1 MLFSGGG
8 GSPDATRRTSTGQ
21 SCEQLITALRHF
33 LEDRLPKSQR
43 PPTPA
48 QQHGCGAAARGGGDD
63 APAAEKAVKKCA
75 SKTVVKQYA
84 PGSWSPF
91 PNNAPPPARGPAPPA
106 NPAAWLTARSAPL
119 PAAPPPPL
127 APRPPPLPA
136 IPTLSVAPPPPR
148 ATPTSPPVAAVAA
161 PPPAAVAVDAGAEEG
176 GPGGY
181 QYSATLD
188 VEDAAFVLSVS
199 LPAGVT
205 ASDVV
210 LDVLEHGEV
219 RLSAPRPLG
228 DRSMELPGPV
238 RPALRRGAREVQAK
252 EETAP

>member
-1 MLFSGGG
+1 M
-8 GSPDATRRTSTGQ
+8 
-21 SCEQLITALRHF
+21 
-33 LEDRLPKSQR
+33 
-43 PPTPA
+43 
-48 QQHGCGAAARGGGDD
+48 
-63 APAAEKAVKKCA
+63 
-75 SKTVVKQYA
+75 
-84 PGSWSPF
+84 
-91 PNNAPPPARGPAPPA
+91 
-106 NPAAWLTARSAPL
+106 
-119 PAAPPPPL
+119 
-127 APRPPPLPA
+127 
-136 IPTLSVAPPPPR
+136 
-148 ATPTSPPVAAVAA
+148 AA

-238 RPALRRGAREVQAK
+238 RPAEARAKYKRKKQLLEVTLPRGPPAASV
-252 EETAP
+252 